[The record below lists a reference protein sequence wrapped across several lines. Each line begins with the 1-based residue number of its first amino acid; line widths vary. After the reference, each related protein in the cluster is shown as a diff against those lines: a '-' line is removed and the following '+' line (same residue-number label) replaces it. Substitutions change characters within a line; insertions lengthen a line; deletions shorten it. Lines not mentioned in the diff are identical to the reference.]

1 MKQLIKNGR
10 VIDPENNFDDIADI
24 LIEDG
29 KIAQI
34 GKDLMIQDAQVIDAT
49 GKVVAPGLIDMHV
62 HFREPGQEAKED
74 FRSGTE
80 AAAAG
85 GYTRVATMPNT
96 KPVRPHFLIA
106 CRPKQRFPRLI
117 CARSAT
123 VEHCITLWA

>member
-62 HFREPGQEAKED
+62 HFRLLPLFKETN
-74 FRSGTE
+74 RAIQCGIQT
-80 AAAAG
+80 
-85 GYTRVATMPNT
+85 
-96 KPVRPHFLIA
+96 
-106 CRPKQRFPRLI
+106 
-117 CARSAT
+117 
-123 VEHCITLWA
+123 